1 MRTPQR
7 KEASPQELADIY
19 RSRFEGQSAYRR
31 AVWRLLVRHF
41 LRPYIPPKGNVLDL
55 GAGHGEFINQLSTGT
70 RWAMDLNP
78 DSGTH
83 WDKGVIPLR
92 QDCSQPWP
100 LPENSLDLV
109 FTSNFFEHL
118 PDKDCLKRTLH
129 QALRALRPGGRLVA
143 LGPNIRLL
151 PGAYW
156 DFWDHYL
163 PLTENSLAE
172 ASRLVGFGVEQ
183 AVAATLPYSMS
194 QGFQP
199 PLVAVRLYLALP
211 FLWRFFGKQFLV
223 VLRKPS

>member
-1 MRTPQR
+1 MAARQ
-7 KEASPQELADIY
+7 KHEASPQELADIY
-19 RSRFEGQSAYRR
+19 RSRFEGQSVYRK
-31 AVWRLLVRHF
+31 AVWQLLVRHF
-41 LRPYIPPKGNVLDL
+41 LRPYIPLNGSVLDL
-55 GAGHGEFINQLSTGT
+55 GAGHGEFINQISSGT

-78 DSGTH
+78 ESGAH

-100 LPENSLDLV
+100 LPENSLALV

-118 PDKDCLKRTLH
+118 PDKECLKRTLQ
-129 QALRALRPGGRLVA
+129 QAFRALRPGGHLVA
-143 LGPNIRLL
+143 LGPNIRLV

-163 PLTENSLAE
+163 PLTEHSLAE
-172 ASRLVGFGVEQ
+172 VGHLVGFVTEK

-199 PLVAVRLYLALP
+199 PLWAVRIYLAMP
-211 FLWRFFGKQFLV
+211 IFWRFFGKQFLV